1 VVKIFILEPAQV
13 IKKYLFGVQLHA
25 FQFMEIL
32 LILRMKNN
40 LYLNTGQ
47 LRMTYR
53 LREKT
58 RPVKRNLCKR
68 YYKMGIRGLVVQ
80 YGSWYC
86 DICGVVMVSI
96 KDIAKQVG
104 VSVSTVSRVANGK
117 KYVNPKKREQ
127 ILSIIEETG
136 YVPNQAARNMVL
148 RRSFTVGIVIPYT
161 FNMFQR
167 QLFSIIERHLESF
180 GYHTLFFFV
189 KFDGAS
195 EKECLARLKSEKL
208 DGVILLQEIR
218 DQSFYEALG
227 RQQLPVVASTFSF
240 SGIPSIYIDEEQ
252 AAIDAVNHL
261 TGLGHRKINMI
272 CGSDFTFGR
281 QRMEGYYKALE
292 AAGIE
297 RDTSRV
303 FFARYYTMESGMYSM
318 RELLLRNRDFSA
330 IYAAS
335 DDLAIGVIRIL
346 KDEGLRVPEDV
357 SVVGFDDIEIA
368 DYMIPRL
375 TTIRQPLEEMG
386 GQTAQTLHRAI
397 TGNPIY
403 KAEQILPYKLIIR
416 ESTARKD

>member
-1 VVKIFILEPAQV
+1 
-13 IKKYLFGVQLHA
+13 
-25 FQFMEIL
+25 
-32 LILRMKNN
+32 
-40 LYLNTGQ
+40 
-47 LRMTYR
+47 
-53 LREKT
+53 
-58 RPVKRNLCKR
+58 
-68 YYKMGIRGLVVQ
+68 
-80 YGSWYC
+80 
-86 DICGVVMVSI
+86 MVSI

-127 ILSIIEETG
+127 ILALIEETG

-218 DQSFYEALG
+218 DQSFYEALS
-227 RQQLPVVASTFSF
+227 RLQLPVVASTFSF
-240 SGIPSIYIDEEQ
+240 SGIPSIHIDEEQ

-281 QRMEGYYKALE
+281 QRMEGYYKALD

-303 FFARYYTMESGMYSM
+303 LFARYYTAESGMYSM

-330 IYAAS
+330 IYAAT
-335 DDLAIGVIRIL
+335 DDLALGVIRIL
-346 KDEGLRVPEDV
+346 KDEGLRVPGDV

-386 GQTAQTLHRAI
+386 SQTTQTLHRAI
-397 TGNPIY
+397 TGNPLY
-403 KAEQILPYKLIIR
+403 TAEQILPYKLIIR
-416 ESTARKD
+416 ESTARKN